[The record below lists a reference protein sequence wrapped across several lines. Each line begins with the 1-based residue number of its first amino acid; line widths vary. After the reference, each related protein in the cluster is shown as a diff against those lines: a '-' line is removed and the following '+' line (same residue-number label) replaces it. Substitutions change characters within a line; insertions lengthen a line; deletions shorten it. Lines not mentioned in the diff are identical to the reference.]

1 VIYVLLIQYNY
12 STLSKEFCMTL
23 RNPLRRTLFLAA
35 AVGMA
40 FAISAQGATAY
51 VPFVANT
58 KATIRAEI
66 ETVSATG
73 LNTTVWEQL
82 TVWPDE
88 VDTLVLPL
96 QKVTGVIY
104 SVKRNTHSPA
114 TLRIN
119 GGKITINLPAQSY
132 GNAEISLYSVNGK
145 RLMHHNINAASAV
158 NNITLGNIATGAY
171 LLAVRG
177 PDGSALTT
185 SRLTHSGGGL
195 NINVTQV
202 NETHSPT
209 PQQAKSTADIDKEVW
224 TIKITAAGHEDSTY
238 TLTLGNGINP
248 RQVITLRR
256 PYSIKIG
263 PQTWMAAN
271 LDIKTDSSW
280 CGNNVD
286 TNCAKYGRMYNW
298 TAAKKACPSGWHLP
312 SLQEWQKLL
321 ESVGDSAGT
330 KLKATYGWGRD
341 YKKGGTDNYGFSA
354 LPGGVRE
361 SKEDN
366 PNYGTVFGET
376 SYDNW
381 WTSTQ
386 YDGTVIVGKPEENA
400 YSFEIREDR
409 NDVRQGAS
417 HKRANYR
424 VRCIQ
429 N

>member
-1 VIYVLLIQYNY
+1 MILLNRH
-12 STLSKEFCMTL
+12 S
-23 RNPLRRTLFLAA
+23 RTLLFAA
-35 AVGMA
+35 ALGTS
-40 FAISAQGATAY
+40 FAISTQGATAY
-51 VPFVANT
+51 VPFVVNT

-66 ETVSATG
+66 ETISATG

-96 QKVTGVIY
+96 QKVTGIAYVAQKQANASAVI
-104 SVKRNTHSPA
+104 RT
-114 TLRIN
+114 N
-119 GGKITINLPAQSY
+119 GGKITLSLPAQSY
-132 GNAEISLYSVNGK
+132 KNAEISLYSVNGK
-145 RLMHHNINAASAV
+145 RVLLHNVNAASAV

-171 LLAVRG
+171 LLSVRG
-177 PDGSALTT
+177 ADGNVLTT

-195 NINVTQV
+195 NIDVTQK

-209 PQQAKSTADIDKEVW
+209 LRQTKSAADIDKEVW

-238 TLTLGNGINP
+238 SLTLGNGINP
-248 RQVITLRR
+248 RQAINLHR

-263 PQTWMAAN
+263 TQTWMAAN

-330 KLKATYGWGRD
+330 KLKATYGWGSN
-341 YKKGGTDNYGFSA
+341 YKKGGTDVFGFSA
-354 LPGGVRE
+354 LPGGTRE
-361 SKEDN
+361 SKEND

-376 SYDNW
+376 SYGNW
-381 WTSTQ
+381 WTSTV
-386 YDGTVIVGKPEENA
+386 YDKDNLVAGKPEDHA
-400 YSFEIREDR
+400 YNIEIREES
-409 NDVRQGAS
+409 NDVRQAAS